1 MMFGMSDDD
10 DEASASEE
18 EDFDEEDEFLGRN
31 VVASAIKGGGCGA
44 FASPGASKVG
54 PMEMSSSWSMLLAFD
69 KPPSRQF
76 LASSRTLV
84 PIMAFA
90 SGFGADPFA
99 DEASAASSRRLS
111 RASPLLRPVEVTR
124 FSSTSP
130 LIAML
135 NPFGYPPSL
144 DLPPAALGPDSDGG
158 GREADEG
165 DGEGAEGGE
174 GVGAASTSCAASSQ
188 VGCDVQHLIE
198 EMGDLMCLL
207 QQQQELSICAQ
218 QVQPEDML
226 ERLDHFREVAR
237 EARLTSRRS

>member
-1 MMFGMSDDD
+1 MEERGGGIASARTSAADGGEIMMFGMSDDD

-54 PMEMSSSWSMLLAFD
+54 PME
-69 KPPSRQF
+69 
-76 LASSRTLV
+76 
-84 PIMAFA
+84 AFA